1 MAQRVKTTD
10 GKITVRGQ
18 RHDAADQALIKLV
31 HLALP
36 WAAWAGLTVFANL
49 LYLGLWLRARDALTW
64 AGLAVLG
71 FCLVIAAADWRL
83 RCHRP
88 SWEGRWLGPLT
99 AAGAGVAT
107 CLYLGLGIGLT
118 GALAYLLCGATGCI
132 VWDIWLA
139 HGDARDKAAQFN
151 AMAAA
156 AGTPGAQM
164 VGVRTETRGEDP
176 GPRRTR
182 LRARD
187 RPAGPSRTVT
197 RAGLVLPADPAMT
210 AEDVAGQV
218 GEFEV
223 IDQAPRGSW
232 AVTGVSANGGYANV
246 TISDPGTL
254 THAPLPWPGPY
265 APGADMSVPF
275 RLGKLQTGEDFLY
288 PRLPVHHRKTTGKT
302 GSGKTES
309 LCWNMLAEGIT
320 RQDYAM
326 VASDGIKGEQFLGPV
341 RAALHDLAVTA
352 EQRLLQMRRVIRA
365 REMRFAYLAANRI
378 TEWYPGC
385 GLTFMD
391 VYMEEAAETLR
402 QLGTT
407 RTDVR
412 EGMLMLDE
420 WVATFT
426 AGRSAGISCTA
437 GFQRPTKE
445 QAVSAVANSQMGFFC
460 FGVGADEDEK
470 FGLSKLQRERGCRP
484 SLFNTPAHRGL
495 YFADTETVPDEWKVV
510 PVRGWYWG
518 PGSARIAAYAADWPS
533 RDRPWDDVTG
543 EAMSWTPA
551 VSPSAGFP
559 APRGVPAA
567 GGSYDNAGPPLSPK
581 RQEQARALEETR
593 KMIRQWAKDG
603 RVTFTVRDLNG
614 LPGIAKGRTWFYT
627 ALPALCRE
635 DGPLIRESTEGGKE
649 QWVILANDPELLQGL
664 QDAREAGEQ
673 DDEQEGA
680 A

>member
-1 MAQRVKTTD
+1 MSSRTKTSSGKVTIKTQRRD
-10 GKITVRGQ
+10 G
-18 RHDAADQALIKLV
+18 ADEALIKLV
-31 HLALP
+31 HLGLP
-36 WAAWAGLTVFANL
+36 WLAWAGLTAFANL
-49 LYLGLWLRARDALTW
+49 LYLGLWLKARDALTW
-64 AGLAVLG
+64 AGLAVLF
-71 FCLVIAAADWRL
+71 FCLVIAGVDWRL

-107 CLYLGLGIGLT
+107 CLYLGLGIGLV
-118 GALAYLLCGATGCI
+118 GALTYLFCGATGCI

-151 AMAAA
+151 AMAGA
-156 AGTPGAQM
+156 AGTPGAKM
-164 VGVRTETRGEDP
+164 VGVTTETPDAGR
-176 GPRRTR
+176 GPRRAR
-182 LRARD
+182 GRD

-197 RAGLVLPADPAMT
+197 RAGLVLPTDPAMT
-210 AEDVAGQV
+210 AEDVAAQV

-232 AVTGVSANGGYANV
+232 AITGVSANGGYANV
-246 TISDPGTL
+246 TISDPETL

-275 RLGKLQTGEDFLY
+275 RLGRLQTGEDFLY
-288 PRLPVHHRKTTGKT
+288 PRLPIHHRKTTGKT
-302 GSGKTES
+302 GSGKTET
-309 LCWNMLAEGIT
+309 LCWNLLAEGIT
-320 RQDYAM
+320 RQGYAM

-341 RAALHDLAVTA
+341 RAALHDLAITA

-365 REMRFAYLAANRI
+365 RDMRFAYLAKNHI
-378 TEWYPGC
+378 TEWFPGC

-407 RTDVR
+407 RTDIAA
-412 EGMLMLDE
+412 GMLMLDE

-426 AGRSAGISCTA
+426 AGRSAGISATA

-460 FGVGADEDEK
+460 FGVGAEEDEK

-495 YFADTETVPDEWKVV
+495 FYADTETVPDEWKVV
-510 PVRGWYWG
+510 PVRGWFWG
-518 PGSARIAAYAADWPS
+518 PGSGRIASWASEHPA

-551 VSPSAGFP
+551 VSPSSAFPVPGPPAGIM
-559 APRGVPAA
+559 
-567 GGSYDNAGPPLSPK
+567 GGPYDNAGSGGHGRRLSPK

-593 KMIRQWAKDG
+593 RVIRKWARDG
-603 RVTFTVRDLNG
+603 RVYLAVDDLNG
-614 LPGIAKGRTWFYT
+614 LPSIGKGRTWFYT
-627 ALPALCRE
+627 ALPMLCKE
-635 DGPLIRESTEGGKE
+635 DNPLIRLDPEAGK
-649 QWVILANDPELLQGL
+649 QRWVICANDP
-664 QDAREAGEQ
+664 ARSDIPPE
-673 DDEQEGA
+673 DDELEDTG
-680 A
+680 